1 MEASGLHDSNL
12 NTLSTPTPRGQDQ
25 ELHGH
30 IKKEWQIKMMAV
42 FFLNIRVLNFMR
54 NPKLAHILV
63 SQIGERIVL
72 ADFLTNIVML
82 IYIDY

>member
-1 MEASGLHDSNL
+1 
-12 NTLSTPTPRGQDQ
+12 
-25 ELHGH
+25 
-30 IKKEWQIKMMAV
+30 MAV

-82 IYIDY
+82 IYIDYWRFSCKRRTLELWKLSQHPYLKNECDIVNTS